1 VCILLACSFIPG
13 LTSTELPVC
22 LAATE
27 ERAGRL
33 HEIKE
38 YYEYADDYDDDYYIG
53 SIIDGGNDSEF
64 N

>member
-1 VCILLACSFIPG
+1 M
-13 LTSTELPVC
+13 TSTELPVC